1 MTRTNDIHNAAMT
14 AARPDDPGRT
24 KAFTLAHLS
33 DPHFGPVPRP
43 QLNHLM
49 SKRLIGYI
57 NWQSNRSRT
66 HLPEIVAELIQ
77 HIHEARPDH
86 IVVTGDLVNIA
97 LPEEIETARL
107 WLERLGEPHGVTVI
121 PGNHDAY
128 VPGALAQTRRHWRD
142 FMVGDEHA
150 GAVVFPFVR
159 RRGPVAIIG
168 VNSARAT
175 APFMATG
182 HLGSRQLEM
191 LRLSLRQ
198 EHRHEKF
205 RVVLLHHPP
214 APEVKHRTQRL
225 VEADAFLEVIADAG
239 AELVLHGH
247 LHAGSLVFVEGKHGK
262 VPVVGVPSASNP
274 PGNLHAAAAF
284 NLYRIAGK
292 PGDFSCHMT
301 SVGFTKRNAPVRLI
315 ADRQL
320 LG

>member
-1 MTRTNDIHNAAMT
+1 MAQKNPSNETTII
-14 AARPDDPGRT
+14 AARSQKERSHS
-24 KAFTLAHLS
+24 KAYTLAHLS

-43 QLNHLM
+43 QLKNLM

-57 NWQSNRSRT
+57 NWQSNRSRS
-66 HLPEIVAELIQ
+66 HLPEVVAELID
-77 HIHEARPDH
+77 HIHEAEPDH
-86 IVVTGDLVNIA
+86 IAVTGDLVNIA
-97 LPEEIETARL
+97 LPQEIETARL
-107 WLERLGEPHGVTVI
+107 WLERLGEPNDVTVI

-142 FMVGDEHA
+142 FMSGDNQ
-150 GAVVFPFVR
+150 GSVVFPFVR
-159 RRGPVAIIG
+159 RRGPISIIG

-182 HLGSRQLEM
+182 HLGPRQLEL

-214 APEVKHRTQRL
+214 APEIKHRTQRL
-225 VEADAFLEVIADAG
+225 VEADEFLRVIAEEG
-239 AELVLHGH
+239 AEMVLHGH
-247 LHAGSLVFVEGKHGK
+247 LHAGSLVYVDGKHGE

-292 PGDFSCHMT
+292 PGAFSCHMK
-301 SVGFTKRNAPVRLI
+301 SVGFTKRGVPARLI